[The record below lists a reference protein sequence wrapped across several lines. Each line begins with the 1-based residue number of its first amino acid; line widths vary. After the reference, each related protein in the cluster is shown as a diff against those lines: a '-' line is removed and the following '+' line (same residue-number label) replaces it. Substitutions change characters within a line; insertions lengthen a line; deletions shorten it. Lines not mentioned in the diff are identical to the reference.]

1 MTQSEFDRAEKHSTY
16 IICMCMCVC
25 TCDRGPAGEIL
36 QYTKN
41 RRFFL
46 EILAKS
52 CKKIVLE
59 IILSSS

>member
-25 TCDRGPAGEIL
+25 TCDRGPAGEINTST
-36 QYTKN
+36 QKTG
-41 RRFFL
+41 FFL